1 MTIMTLYSHMYMSK
15 YFFLAYICTIWR
27 RKAITDHIYKP
38 QKKLLKEKNGKNVMF
53 TFPLSSFLIYM
64 YCIIFEGFHHLSTLS
79 ICRHG

>member
-38 QKKLLKEKNGKNVMF
+38 PKK
-53 TFPLSSFLIYM
+53 T
-64 YCIIFEGFHHLSTLS
+64 FEGKKWKKCHVYFS
-79 ICRHG
+79 IVVISNLYVLHYF